1 MEVEVVR
8 FNKMSIEGMKTII
21 VKKFSDTEEA
31 HNYYTNWKCDE
42 CNNDNV
48 FVLGK
53 HWNKTDKTEI
63 KIPDNYKYTY
73 TYSVNLWDL
82 EYDDI
87 AHSHSFPI
95 YTKIKIKRKKA
106 LKKKT

>member
-53 HWNKTDKTEI
+53 HWNKTDSLPNRQTE
-63 KIPDNYKYTY
+63 
-73 TYSVNLWDL
+73 
-82 EYDDI
+82 
-87 AHSHSFPI
+87 
-95 YTKIKIKRKKA
+95 
-106 LKKKT
+106 